1 PMRRIRVAVPLL
13 LALALVATACSG
25 SDSGGGARNDD
36 AAGDFGDPGDCVVV
50 DMAVSSEKVA
60 LLSDLAR
67 TFNDDEELARVG
79 DQCIFVRPQGKAS
92 GTAASLLADGWDE
105 EAEGPRPVV
114 WSPAASTWTA
124 ILNQRLTDDGRP
136 EMAPPSEP
144 FQLTPLVIAMPEP
157 MASALGYPEEP
168 VGFADIAAL
177 ARSPE
182 GWGAYGHPEW
192 GPFRLGKT
200 NPNLSTSGLSALLAQ
215 YYALAGKTEGLS
227 GEDLA
232 NPQVGELSR
241 DIESAVVHYGDITPT
256 FLNNLYRSDQRG
268 SPFTYASAVAVE
280 EKSVIDYNR
289 GNPDGVL
296 DPGEEPR
303 PPRIPLVAVYP
314 EDGTLFSDN
323 PFVVLDAEWV
333 SDAEADAARR
343 FEEYVQ
349 RPDAQERVLEAGFRP
364 GNPAVDLGEPISAAN
379 GVDPDEPRT
388 TLQVPEPQVLLE
400 ALDRW
405 GEQRKSARVQL
416 LIDVSG
422 SMGEIADPDSGET
435 RLDLAKRAAVGA
447 LDQFKDDDEV
457 GLRIFSTNIGSDE
470 PTDYVDVL
478 PVAPVG
484 EQREQLAS
492 RIRDL
497 VPTEGTPLYTAV
509 GDSYAELLDN
519 YAPERIN
526 ALLVLSDGQ
535 NEDPRNDDL
544 DGLLSDLRSTTEG
557 QSSRPVR
564 IFPIA
569 FSGDADLQVLESI
582 AEATDAAAYDATD
595 PTTIDRVFTAVVSN
609 F

>member
-1 PMRRIRVAVPLL
+1 VRRLIPLL
-13 LALALVATACSG
+13 LGLSLVAAACS
-25 SDSGGGARNDD
+25 SSGDDD
-36 AAGDFGDPGDCVVV
+36 ASGQRDRDAFGDPGDCIVV
-50 DMAVSSEKVA
+50 DLAVSSEKTA

-67 TFNDDEELARVG
+67 SFNDDEDAARVG
-79 DQCIFVRPQGKAS
+79 DKCVFARPQGKAS
-92 GTAASLLADGWDE
+92 GLATTLLADGWDE

-114 WSPAASTWTA
+114 WSPAASTWGA
-124 ILNQRLTDDGRP
+124 ILNQRLADDGRP
-136 EMAPPSEP
+136 AMAPDSEP

-157 MASALGYPEEP
+157 MATALGYPDEP
-168 VGFADIAAL
+168 VGFADIAEL
-177 ARSPE
+177 ARNPA

-215 YYALAGKTEGLS
+215 YYAAAGKTEGLS

-232 NPQVGELSR
+232 NPQVVELSR
-241 DIESAVVHYGDITPT
+241 SIESAVVHYGDITPT

-268 SPFTYASAVAVE
+268 APYAYASAVAVE

-303 PPRIPLVAVYP
+303 PPRVPLVAIYP

-323 PFVVLDAEWV
+323 PFIVLDAEWV
-333 SDAEADAARR
+333 SDEEKEAAAR
-343 FEEYVQ
+343 FEDYVRRPEAQ
-349 RPDAQERVLEAGFRP
+349 RRVLEAGFRP
-364 GNPAVDLGEPISAAN
+364 GNTAVDVGAPISPEN

-388 TLQVPEPQVLLE
+388 TLEVPEPEVLIQ

-405 GEQRKSARVQL
+405 GQQRKSARVLL

-422 SMGEIADPDSGET
+422 SMGEVADPDTGET
-435 RLDLAKRAAVGA
+435 RLDLAKRAAVEA
-447 LDQFKDDDEV
+447 LDDFKDDDEV
-457 GLRIFSTNIGSDE
+457 GLRVFSTNISGQE
-470 PTDYVDVL
+470 PTDYADIV
-478 PVAPVG
+478 PIAPAG
-484 EQREQLAS
+484 ENRESLAR

-509 GDSYAELLDN
+509 GDSYQQLLED

-526 ALLVLSDGQ
+526 ALLVLSDGR
-535 NEDPRNDDL
+535 NEDPRNTDLGDLLDDL
-544 DGLLSDLRSTTEG
+544 RATSEG

-569 FSGDADLQVLESI
+569 FSGDADLQTLSDI

>member
-1 PMRRIRVAVPLL
+1 MRRLTPLL
-13 LALALVATACSG
+13 IALSLVAAACSL
-25 SDSGGGARNDD
+25 SGDDD
-36 AAGDFGDPGDCVVV
+36 ASGQRDRDAFGDPGDCIVV
-50 DMAVSSEKVA
+50 DLAVSSEKTA

-67 TFNDDEELARVG
+67 SFNDDEDAARV
-79 DQCIFVRPQGKAS
+79 DDKCVFARPQGKAS
-92 GTAASLLADGWDE
+92 GLATTLLADGWDE

-114 WSPAASTWTA
+114 WSPAASTWGA
-124 ILNQRLTDDGRP
+124 ILNQRLADDGRP
-136 EMAPPSEP
+136 AMAPDSEP

-157 MASALGYPEEP
+157 MATALGYPDEP
-168 VGFADIAAL
+168 VGFADIAEL
-177 ARSPE
+177 ARNPA

-215 YYALAGKTEGLS
+215 YYAAAGKTEGLS

-232 NPQVGELSR
+232 NPQVVELSR
-241 DIESAVVHYGDITPT
+241 SIESAVVHYGDITPT

-268 SPFTYASAVAVE
+268 APYAYASAVAVE

-303 PPRIPLVAVYP
+303 PPRVPLVAIYP

-323 PFVVLDAEWV
+323 PFIVLDAEWV
-333 SDAEADAARR
+333 SDEEKEAAAR
-343 FEEYVQ
+343 FEDYVRRPEAQ
-349 RPDAQERVLEAGFRP
+349 RRVLEAGFRP
-364 GNPAVDLGEPISAAN
+364 GNTAVDVGAPISPEN

-388 TLQVPEPQVLLE
+388 TLEVPEPEVLIQ

-405 GEQRKSARVQL
+405 GQQRKSARVLL

-422 SMGEIADPDSGET
+422 SMGEVADPDTGET
-435 RLDLAKRAAVGA
+435 RLDLAKRAAVEA
-447 LDQFKDDDEV
+447 LDDFKDDDEV
-457 GLRIFSTNIGSDE
+457 GLRVFSTNISGQE
-470 PTDYVDVL
+470 PTDYADIV
-478 PVAPVG
+478 PIAPAG
-484 EQREQLAS
+484 ENRESLAR

-509 GDSYAELLDN
+509 GDSYQQLLED

-526 ALLVLSDGQ
+526 ALLVLSDGR
-535 NEDPRNDDL
+535 NEDPRNTDLGDLLDDL
-544 DGLLSDLRSTTEG
+544 RATSEG

-569 FSGDADLQVLESI
+569 FSGDADLQTLSDI

>member
-1 PMRRIRVAVPLL
+1 VRRLVPALV
-13 LALALVATACSG
+13 ALALVAGACSLNG
-25 SDSGGGARNDD
+25 DDDASGGDD
-36 AAGDFGDPGDCVVV
+36 AFGDPGDCIVV
-50 DMAVSSEKVA
+50 DLSVSSEKIA

-67 TFNDDEELARVG
+67 SFNEDEDAARVG
-79 DQCIFVRPQGKAS
+79 DRCVFARPQSKAS
-92 GTAASLLADGWDE
+92 GLATTLLAEGWDE

-114 WSPAASTWTA
+114 WSPAASTWSA
-124 ILNQRLTDDGRP
+124 ILNQRLADDGRP
-136 EMAPPSEP
+136 AMAPDSEP

-157 MASALGYPEEP
+157 MANALGHPDEP
-168 VGFADIAAL
+168 IGFADIAAL
-177 ARSPE
+177 ARDPA

-215 YYALAGKTEGLS
+215 YYAAAGKTKGLS

-232 NPQVGELSR
+232 NPQVVDLSSS
-241 DIESAVVHYGDITPT
+241 IESAVVHYGDITPT

-268 SPFTYASAVAVE
+268 APYAYASAVAVE

-296 DPGEEPR
+296 EPGEEPR
-303 PPRIPLVAVYP
+303 PPRVPLVAVYP
-314 EDGTLFSDN
+314 KDGTLFSDN
-323 PFVVLDAEWV
+323 PFIILDADWV
-333 SDAEADAARR
+333 SDEEREGARR
-343 FEEYVQ
+343 FEEYVRRPEAQ
-349 RPDAQERVLEAGFRP
+349 RRVLEAGFRP
-364 GNPAVDLGEPISAAN
+364 GNPAVDVGAPISREN
-379 GVDPDEPRT
+379 GVDPEQPTT
-388 TLQVPEPQVLLE
+388 TLEVPEPEVLIE

-405 GEQRKSARVQL
+405 GEQRKSARVLL

-422 SMGEIADPDSGET
+422 SMGEIADNDTGET
-435 RLDLAKRAAVGA
+435 RLDLAKRAAVEA
-447 LDQFKDDDEV
+447 LDDFKDDDEV
-457 GLRIFSTNIGSDE
+457 GLRVFSTNISGQD
-470 PTDYVDVL
+470 PTDYADIV
-478 PVAPVG
+478 PIAPAG
-484 EQREQLAS
+484 DNREELAS

-509 GDSYAELLDN
+509 GDSYEQLLGD
-519 YAPERIN
+519 YAPDRIN
-526 ALLVLSDGQ
+526 ALLVLSDGR
-535 NEDPRNDDL
+535 NEDPRN
-544 DGLLSDLRSTTEG
+544 SDLGSLLEDLRATSEG

-569 FSGDADLQVLESI
+569 FSGDADLQTLSDI